1 MTKDNAAKDR
11 SSKDKK
17 RDAILDASNQ
27 QFRTYGYRKTSM
39 DDIAK
44 HIGISRASLYS
55 YFADKDDIFREVA
68 MQIHEQALAATE
80 VCLRVTTKHQEF
92 STRIKNALMARH
104 SPFQEAVTLSTHGGE
119 LFDEYSRLCGDIVA
133 DSNRRF
139 QAMLVKAL
147 NAAVKK
153 GEINLKASGVSAIA
167 AAEILNLSAAGLK
180 HGALDIATFEKRAK
194 DLVNLFVTGP
204 SKANEG

>member
-1 MTKDNAAKDR
+1 
-11 SSKDKK
+11 
-17 RDAILDASNQ
+17 
-27 QFRTYGYRKTSM
+27 
-39 DDIAK
+39 
-44 HIGISRASLYS
+44 
-55 YFADKDDIFREVA
+55 
-68 MQIHEQALAATE
+68 
-80 VCLRVTTKHQEF
+80 
-92 STRIKNALMARH
+92 MARH